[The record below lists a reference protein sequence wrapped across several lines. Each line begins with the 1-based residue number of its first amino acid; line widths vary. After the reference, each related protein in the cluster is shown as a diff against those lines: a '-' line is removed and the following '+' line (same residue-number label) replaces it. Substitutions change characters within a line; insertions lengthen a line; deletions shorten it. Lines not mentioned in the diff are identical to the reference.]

1 MAIKKEYFEEGIF
14 LGVRDEARNNRFF
27 AFILNVKYSLYK
39 TFVYQDLSE
48 TYRKCIYHIKR
59 DIVSTYLLPIF
70 LTLSIEVNDSEE
82 LNNWRIQSKAV
93 LATKFSC
100 KYNVFSL
107 NQKRNPISWD
117 KGLIQRENISQTED
131 ILEEASFERTKS
143 CGRCKDPA

>member
-1 MAIKKEYFEEGIF
+1 MHLPYKKGYR
-14 LGVRDEARNNRFF
+14 LDV
-27 AFILNVKYSLYK
+27 FI
-39 TFVYQDLSE
+39 T
-48 TYRKCIYHIKR
+48 HIPN
-59 DIVSTYLLPIF
+59 II
-70 LTLSIEVNDSEE
+70 DS
-82 LNNWRIQSKAV
+82 NWRIQSKAV

-131 ILEEASFERTKS
+131 ILGEASFERKKS